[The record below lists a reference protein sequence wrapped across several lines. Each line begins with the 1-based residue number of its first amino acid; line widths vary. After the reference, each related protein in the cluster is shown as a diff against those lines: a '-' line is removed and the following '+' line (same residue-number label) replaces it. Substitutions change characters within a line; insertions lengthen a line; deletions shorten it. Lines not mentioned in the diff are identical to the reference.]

1 MGAPAPAGN
10 AAAMDPNKRRR
21 RRRRNGPG
29 ASRPMHKPLN
39 PFDVFACYHLGLG
52 ENKRFRPMGVR
63 EVARRLNCTPNDV
76 YAALRVYRM
85 DNDSLMR
92 LKGVFEVNWARL
104 DIKAAPDGVD
114 REAIAE
120 DRFSDFIDAGLSA
133 GLFQSAPHIDWM
145 MGAEGFDDLDDDH
158 DGDDGDD
165 EHDGDDHDG
174 DDHDGDDDEE

>member
-1 MGAPAPAGN
+1 MPTP
-10 AAAMDPNKRRR
+10 
-21 RRRRNGPG
+21 RNPV
-29 ASRPMHKPLN
+29 
-39 PFDVFACYHLGLG
+39 DVFACYHLGLG

-120 DRFSDFIDAGLSA
+120 DRFRDFIEAGLSA

-145 MGAEGFDDLDDDH
+145 MDSEGFDDLDDDH
-158 DGDDGDD
+158 GDD
-165 EHDGDDHDG
+165 DDHDG
-174 DDHDGDDDEE
+174 DDHDGDGDDGNEDDDDE